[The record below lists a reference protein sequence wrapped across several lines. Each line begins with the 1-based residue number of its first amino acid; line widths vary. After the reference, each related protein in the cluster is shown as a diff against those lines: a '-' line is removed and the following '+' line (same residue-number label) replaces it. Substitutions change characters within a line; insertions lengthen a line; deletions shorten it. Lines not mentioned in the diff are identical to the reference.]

1 MVYTHLAAAI
11 AGAAIAFAGAW
22 QIQSW
27 RFDSAELQRVEA
39 GREQKRFR
47 EKAATAAG
55 LNYEADKERIR
66 VVYEVIDK
74 SVREII
80 ERPVYSNACLDD
92 DGLRQLGDAID
103 RTRAASQPAA
113 TVPSTE

>member
-27 RFDSAELQRVEA
+27 RFDSAELHRVEA
-39 GREQKRFR
+39 EREQKRFR
-47 EKAATAAG
+47 EKTATAAG

-80 ERPVYSNACLDD
+80 ERPVYRNDCI
-92 DGLRQLGDAID
+92 DGVGLLRLNEAID